1 MFVQKITP
9 ATCVCAEYP
18 NNLRSA
24 KVPLLGFNVC
34 NYLYKGDLSRRMLC
48 AGYLEGGVD
57 TCQGDS
63 GGPLVCD
70 VDGEKLAT
78 VVIIHSMQRVEVRS
92 TILHFF
98 RQNCLW

>member
-1 MFVQKITP
+1 
-9 ATCVCAEYP
+9 
-18 NNLRSA
+18 
-24 KVPLLGFNVC
+24 
-34 NYLYKGDLSRRMLC
+34 MLC

-98 RQNCLW
+98 SAELLLVSDKQQLLFFFLSFLIY